1 MRTMFNDKEATFRK
15 VCNDVTAFFQT
26 YDAAFKIFVH
36 RPLVASGAL
45 EDPERE
51 WKKKKTIS
59 EVIVNSYTSQIH
71 SPTK

>member
-1 MRTMFNDKEATFRK
+1 MRTLFNDEKATFRK
-15 VCNDVTAFFQT
+15 VYNDVTAFFQT

-36 RPLVASGAL
+36 RPLVALGAL

-51 WKKKKTIS
+51 WKKTIS

>member
-1 MRTMFNDKEATFRK
+1 MRTLFTDEEATFRK
-15 VCNDVTAFFQT
+15 VCNDVTFLQT

-51 WKKKKTIS
+51 
-59 EVIVNSYTSQIH
+59 
-71 SPTK
+71 